1 MTSTSFGLNIPSKSK
16 TLNTPTGPPTRKP
29 IARKPPLGF
38 FGASADDD
46 DTDDKNSDKDEGSIF
61 CKSKSSTFKK
71 TAKHGPTKPSTFSLK
86 SSVNADLATHTA
98 HSTSQTTAAEAAAA
112 AEDPTVYA
120 YDSLYDSMKSATST
134 SSRNNNTA
142 SLDDPST
149 RQPKYMTALLA
160 AAETRKRDLL
170 RAKERM
176 LQKEREAEGEEFK
189 DKESF
194 VTGAYKAQQE
204 EMRKLEEEEAKREDE
219 ERKKSKGLSGLYR
232 GLLERGER
240 AHERAVEAAKEAA
253 VGGKVEEGVRE
264 EKKQEKNPLPAHV
277 EVNDEG
283 VVVDKRQL
291 LSGGLNLLSTTSK
304 KSTTARQPTSTSA
317 SPNARGY
324 QGKNKIEV
332 DRRARQ
338 TRMLEEQLEVTQK
351 RAREEEE
358 AKAKELIERQV
369 KKGKTEGEVMGAKER
384 YLARKK
390 AKEEEERRA
399 KEEEERRTKEGGA
412 GV

>member
-1 MTSTSFGLNIPSKSK
+1 MTSIGFGLNIPSKSK
-16 TLNTPTGPPTRKP
+16 NPKAPTGPPTRKP
-29 IARKPPLGF
+29 IARNRPPGC
-38 FGASADDD
+38 FGAGADNDD
-46 DTDDKNSDKDEGSIF
+46 GGDKNSDEDEGIF
-61 CKSKSSTFKK
+61 AKGPKSRKPLKRDP
-71 TAKHGPTKPSTFSLK
+71 AKHPTKPPVFSK
-86 SSVNADLATHTA
+86 TSVNADLATHTA
-98 HSTSQTTAAEAAAA
+98 RSTLQTASAEAAAV
-112 AEDPTVYA
+112 AEDPTIYA

-134 SSRNNNTA
+134 SRANTV

-149 RQPKYMTALLA
+149 RQPKYMASLLA

-170 RAKERM
+170 RARERM

-204 EMRKLEEEEAKREDE
+204 EMKKLEEEEAKKEEE

-232 GLLERGER
+232 GLLERGEK

-253 VGGKVEEGVRE
+253 AVGEGEGEGEYKE
-264 EKKQEKNPLPAHV
+264 EKKEERKALPAHV

-291 LSGGLNLLSTTSK
+291 LSGGLNLLSPSP
-304 KSTTARQPTSTSA
+304 SSANTSA
-317 SPNARGY
+317 RDY
-324 QGKNKIEV
+324 QGKHKSEM
-332 DRRARQ
+332 DRRSRQ
-338 TRMLEEQLEVTQK
+338 TRMLEEQLAATQK
-351 RAREEEE
+351 RTREEEE

-369 KKGKTEGEVMGAKER
+369 KRGKTEGELMGAKER

-390 AKEEEERRA
+390 AKEEEERKA
-399 KEEEERRTKEGGA
+399 KEGG
-412 GV
+412 GRV

>member
-1 MTSTSFGLNIPSKSK
+1 MASIGFGLNIPSKFK
-16 TLNTPTGPPTRKP
+16 KLNAPTGPPTRKP
-29 IARKPPLGF
+29 IARKPPPGF
-38 FGASADDD
+38 FGAGANDDD
-46 DTDDKNSDKDEGSIF
+46 ADSKNSDEKEGIF
-61 CKSKSSTFKK
+61 AKEPKFKK
-71 TAKHGPTKPSTFSLK
+71 PPKRDPTKPPTKPPASSLK
-86 SSVNADLATHTA
+86 STVNTDLATHTA
-98 HSTSQTTAAEAAAA
+98 HSTLQTAAAAAAAA
-112 AEDPTVYA
+112 AEDPTIYA

-134 SSRNNNTA
+134 ASRANSTA
-142 SLDDPST
+142 ALDDPST
-149 RQPKYMTALLA
+149 RQPKYMTSLLA

-176 LQKEREAEGEEFK
+176 LQKEREAEGEEFN
-189 DKESF
+189 DKETF

-204 EMRKLEEEEAKREDE
+204 ELRKLEEEEAKREEE

-232 GLLERGER
+232 GLLERGEK

-253 VGGKVEEGVRE
+253 VGGKGEGEGEREEEKME
-264 EKKQEKNPLPAHV
+264 EKKPLPAHV

-291 LSGGLNLLSTTSK
+291 LSGGLNLLAAPSASK
-304 KSTTARQPTSTSA
+304 KPTSAQQSSSTSTNA
-317 SPNARGY
+317 SARGY
-324 QGKNKIEV
+324 QGKNKVEM

-338 TRMLEEQLEVTQK
+338 TRMLEEQLAATQK

-369 KKGKTEGEVMGAKER
+369 KRGKTEGELMGARER

-390 AKEEEERRA
+390 AKEGEERM
-399 KEEEERRTKEGGA
+399 KERGG

>member
-1 MTSTSFGLNIPSKSK
+1 MTSIGFGLNIPSKVKKS
-16 TLNTPTGPPTRKP
+16 NAPTGPPTRKP
-29 IARKPPLGF
+29 LARKPPPGF
-38 FGASADDD
+38 FGASANDDD
-46 DTDDKNSDKDEGSIF
+46 ANDRNSDEDEGIF
-61 CKSKSSTFKK
+61 AKGPKSKKPSKRD
-71 TAKHGPTKPSTFSLK
+71 PTKPPTKPPASSLK

-98 HSTSQTTAAEAAAA
+98 HATLQTASAEAVAAG
-112 AEDPTVYA
+112 EDPTIYA
-120 YDSLYDSMKSATST
+120 YDSLYDSMKAATSN
-134 SSRNNNTA
+134 SSRANNTV

-149 RQPKYMTALLA
+149 RQPKYMTSLLA

-176 LQKEREAEGEEFK
+176 LQKEREAEGEDFK

-194 VTGAYKAQQE
+194 VTGAYKLQQE
-204 EMRKLEEEEAKREDE
+204 EMRKLEEEEAKREEE

-232 GLLERGER
+232 GLLERGEK

-253 VGGKVEEGVRE
+253 AGGNSEGDGERSEEQKE
-264 EKKQEKNPLPAHV
+264 EKKALPAHV

-283 VVVDKRQL
+283 AVVDKRQL
-291 LSGGLNLLSTTSK
+291 LSGGLNLLSTSSATK
-304 KSTTARQPTSTSA
+304 KPTSTQEPSSTSA
-317 SPNARGY
+317 NASARGY
-324 QGKNKIEV
+324 QGKNKVEM

-338 TRMLEEQLEVTQK
+338 TRMLEEQLAATQK

-358 AKAKELIERQV
+358 AKAKELVERQV
-369 KKGKTEGEVMGAKER
+369 KRGKTEGELMGAKER

-390 AKEEEERRA
+390 AKKEEERRA
-399 KEEEERRTKEGGA
+399 KEGGG